1 MPRGN
6 PNFNPYK
13 HTKKRFRGNYFTK
26 KNAREISGASVSDN
40 NFVPLY
46 SNEDDD
52 NDYPHNSQN
61 NYSDNNIIRSNGSN
75 PVNYNNYHGDE
86 DDDNENR
93 FRGRYAYMNNPFHFW
108 DTYFCEEEY
117 REDHDFIP
125 AINKFMNLFKN
136 EYPDANSKE
145 RVKENGFISIEYQYL
160 AEVFNSED
168 PTEFQNLLKNQPEDL
183 LNCLGLALSEV
194 IYGNELNYT
203 IKGIKPWPKLYVRI
217 QNYEPIT
224 SLKNI
229 KANYM
234 NKFVTIK
241 GTVVRI
247 SSVTPLATQ
256 MSFICASCQAIQT
269 IKFING
275 KYRVPTKCVIAGC
288 KSKMFNPERG
298 VKRGDTSTIDMQ
310 KIRIQES
317 LSDDQFDSERI
328 PRIIECEVV
337 QDLIDYVIPG
347 DIVTVTGV
355 VKVHSSN
362 EGKIKKGS
370 MYTLYIDVNSMRK
383 SGKIASDNIDKNDIG
398 FEKEDIQFSAKDM
411 YAIQDIHQQPNLFRL
426 IVGSLCPGIFGHELV
441 KAGLLLTL
449 FGGSKK
455 EYESKNKISM
465 RSEPHILIVGDPG
478 LGKSQML
485 RATVQVAP
493 RGVYVCGNTATTSGL
508 TVTVY
513 KDGSTGGFA
522 LEAGALV
529 LGDQGCCCIDE
540 FDKMNEHQA
549 LLEAME
555 QRSVSVAKAGIVCTL
570 PARTSVIAAANPVG
584 GHYDKGKTVSDNLK
598 MNPALLS
605 RFDLIFILLD
615 KPDKNMDAFLSEHVM
630 KLHSGMADNNEMN
643 NLAMNNNLLDQKEG
657 SDTLEERLKIKDF
670 SEVDLIP
677 PKLLRKYI
685 AYAREY
691 VEPVFTKEA
700 KNVIRDFYLLLRSK
714 YRSIDNTPI
723 TTRQLESMTRLAEA
737 RAKAE
742 LRLKVTAEDAQDVVE
757 IMKYSLFETS
767 TDEFGNLDF
776 TRSQLGTGMSKK
788 NQPKKFIQQLEK
800 LAEMNRNNLF
810 TFQQLVDLGKKM
822 GVEGNF
828 NDFIDTLNTQGYLI
842 KNGAKVYKLTTTYY

>member
-6 PNFNPYK
+6 PNFNPYG
-13 HTKKRFRGNYFTK
+13 HAKKRFKGNFYNK
-26 KNAREISGASVSDN
+26 RNAGEILDATVNDN
-40 NFVPLY
+40 DFVPLMTN
-46 SNEDDD
+46 SDDEDL
-52 NDYPHNSQN
+52 PHNN
-61 NYSDNNIIRSNGSN
+61 NNNIIRNNNNNNSNNGN
-75 PVNYNNYHGDE
+75 YINYNNYH
-86 DDDNENR
+86 DDDNEVY
-93 FRGRYAYMNNPFHFW
+93 RGRHAYMNNPYHFW
-108 DTYFCEEEY
+108 DTYFCDQEY
-117 REDHDFIP
+117 RDDLEFIP
-125 AINKFMNLFKN
+125 AINKFINLFKN
-136 EYPDANSKE
+136 EYPDDISKE
-145 RVKENGFISIEYQYL
+145 TVKEAGFISVEFQYL
-160 AEVFNSED
+160 AEVFNPED
-168 PTEFQNLLKNQPEDL
+168 STEFQNLLKNQPEDL
-183 LNCLGLALSEV
+183 INCLGLSLSEV

-217 QNYEPIT
+217 QNFEPIT

-247 SSVTPLATQ
+247 SSVSPLATQ
-256 MSFICASCQAIQT
+256 MSFSCASCHSIQT

-275 KYRVPTKCVIAGC
+275 KYRMPTKCIVAGC
-288 KSKMFNPERG
+288 KSKLFNPERG

-310 KIRIQES
+310 KLRIQES

-347 DIVTVTGV
+347 DIVTVTGT
-355 VKVHSSN
+355 VKVQSSN
-362 EGKIKKGS
+362 EGRGKKGS
-370 MYTLYIDVNSMRK
+370 MYILYIDVNSMKK
-383 SGKIASDNIDKNDIG
+383 SGKVTTDSVDKNDIG

-555 QRSVSVAKAGIVCTL
+555 QCSVSVAKAGIVCTL

-630 KLHSGMADNNEMN
+630 KLHSGMVDKNEMN
-643 NLAMNNNLLDQKEG
+643 NLALNNNLLDQKEEEDN
-657 SDTLEERLKIKDF
+657 SLAERLRIKDF

-700 KNVIRDFYLLLRSK
+700 KDVIRDFYLLLRSK

-767 TDEFGNLDF
+767 SDEYGNLDF
-776 TRSQLGTGMSKK
+776 SRSQLGTGMSKK
-788 NQPKKFIQQLEK
+788 NQPKKYIQQLEK
-800 LAEMNRNNLF
+800 IAEMNRNNLF
-810 TFQQLVDLGKKM
+810 TFQQLSDLGKKM

-842 KNGAKVYKLTTTYY
+842 KNGAKVYKLTTSSY